1 MGRVV
6 GLGVERVELLVP
18 LIGDEDVFEVVDD
31 ALAELVIE
39 IAA

>member
-6 GLGVERVELLVP
+6 GSGVERVELLVQ
-18 LIGDEDVFEVVDD
+18 LIGDDDVFEVVDD
-31 ALAELVIE
+31 ASAELAVE

>member
-18 LIGDEDVFEVVDD
+18 LIGDADALEVVDD
-31 ALAELVIE
+31 ASAELVIE
-39 IAA
+39 ITA